1 MILNAFLLLCFFSL
15 LSYAPPGNIE
25 RFAQVAP
32 ATANAWQKEKPTE
45 EQRCG
50 KFWDGRND
58 ESDSSG
64 WLWWLPSKDIKSVI
78 LKLEEALGLAA

>member
-1 MILNAFLLLCFFSL
+1 MPFIIFVSFRFFPTP
-15 LSYAPPGNIE
+15 PPGNIE

-50 KFWDGRND
+50 KFWNGRND